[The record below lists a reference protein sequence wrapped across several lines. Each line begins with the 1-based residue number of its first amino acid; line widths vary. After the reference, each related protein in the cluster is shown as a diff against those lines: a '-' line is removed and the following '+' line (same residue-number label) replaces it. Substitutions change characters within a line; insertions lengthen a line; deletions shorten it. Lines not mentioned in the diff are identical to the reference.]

1 MKITV
6 QQLKLLIRE
15 AVTDIDDD
23 DEDLVTFD
31 EMSAAL
37 EKSGLKD
44 LPQNA
49 TRLEKYLNRTFRDR
63 DFSKEAQ
70 ILLCRK
76 YKNVMCKL
84 TS

>member
-1 MKITV
+1 MIIEDKMKITV

-15 AVTDIDDD
+15 AITDIDDD

-44 LPQNA
+44 LP
-49 TRLEKYLNRTFRDR
+49 
-63 DFSKEAQ
+63 
-70 ILLCRK
+70 
-76 YKNVMCKL
+76 
-84 TS
+84 